1 MIGSHDEGMRTFAE
15 LQQLA
20 PEVAGPIHDRI
31 KTTGI
36 GLLGTIRRD
45 GSPRVSPIE
54 VADHN
59 GRLYVGMMP
68 GSQKARD
75 VERDPRVALLTPVGD
90 RGDVGGEGKL
100 FGRLQRITDTSQADE
115 VLVAAA
121 AEAGFDPEAVRGS
134 PVFELLID
142 GAAWQ
147 RVDQDAWTTVS
158 WREGEPVR
166 HRRREGA
173 TGEVV
178 DVEPGPVNGPR

>member
-1 MIGSHDEGMRTFAE
+1 MRTFAE
-15 LQQLA
+15 LERLA
-20 PEVAGPIHDRI
+20 PEIAGPIHDRLR
-31 KTTGI
+31 TTGI

-54 VADHN
+54 VALQE

-75 VERDPRVALLTPVGD
+75 VERDPRVALLTPVRD
-90 RGDVGGEGKL
+90 REDVTGEGKL
-100 FGRLQRITDTSQADE
+100 FGRVERIADSARADD
-115 VLVAAA
+115 VLMAAA

-134 PVFELLID
+134 PVFELLVD

-147 RVDQDAWTTVS
+147 RVEEDAWTTIS
-158 WREGEPVR
+158 WRDGEAVR

-178 DVEPGPVNGPR
+178 DVPADANS